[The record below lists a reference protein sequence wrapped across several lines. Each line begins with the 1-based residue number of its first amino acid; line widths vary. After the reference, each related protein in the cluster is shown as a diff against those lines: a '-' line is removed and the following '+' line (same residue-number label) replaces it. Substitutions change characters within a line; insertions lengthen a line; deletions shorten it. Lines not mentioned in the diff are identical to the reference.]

1 MYGCLFHLSQN
12 IHKHV
17 SADSALN
24 KLYLEQSAEGK
35 ATRTAIHSL
44 AALAF
49 IPPNEVP
56 VRFVELRRAYALP
69 GSPLR
74 KLYDYFL
81 LYYVGETWEDVQ
93 FPCHFWNVYGRFEKE
108 VPRTTNHV
116 EGWHFRMNNFLSG
129 SHPDMWKC
137 LELLQSEQ
145 HHWELETAKIA
156 SGIRKP
162 FVSN

>member
-1 MYGCLFHLSQN
+1 MFEAIRGAGDSAFIVCDFEIAIIKACKSVFNISTSMYGCLFHLSQS

-17 SADSALN
+17 SANSALN

-69 GSPLR
+69 GSHQYQQLNVQLFNIVQTYNRTSLIPQ
-74 KLYDYFL
+74 FL
-81 LYYVGETWEDVQ
+81 ININSL
-93 FPCHFWNVYGRFEKE
+93 
-108 VPRTTNHV
+108 
-116 EGWHFRMNNFLSG
+116 
-129 SHPDMWKC
+129 
-137 LELLQSEQ
+137 
-145 HHWELETAKIA
+145 I
-156 SGIRKP
+156 
-162 FVSN
+162 